1 MKISIIGAGNTGFAC
16 AAHLIQKGYDV
27 TVYTRNSEK
36 AAYLDQK
43 QITSGQ
49 FYSGVFSVSVTADL
63 NEALKGADLLIVC
76 TWANAHH

>member
-36 AAYLDQK
+36 AAYLDR
-43 QITSGQ
+43 
-49 FYSGVFSVSVTADL
+49 VVS
-63 NEALKGADLLIVC
+63 EK
-76 TWANAHH
+76 